1 MYSFWYSHIPYETG
15 TTDADAQRR
24 LGAQLGLI
32 ESPEQKLMRAYK
44 LILEGLNIKETPGTK
59 DTAHR
64 AAKAMLELTSGYQTD
79 IDQILSRTFE
89 EKHDEIVIV
98 KDIGIVSLCEHH
110 LLPFFGKCHIAYIP
124 SKKILGLSKLARLAR
139 AYAMRLQVQERLT
152 DQIADSIMKAVKPK
166 GVGVIIEAQ
175 HMCMMIRGVKD
186 MDAITT
192 TSAMRGV
199 FLKSKPG
206 KSPKE
211 EMLSLIYRR

>member
-1 MYSFWYSHIPYETG
+1 MEPLAFWY
-15 TTDADAQRR
+15 TTSSTAHPDALAS
-24 LGAQLGLI
+24 LGQQLGMI
-32 ESPEQKLMRAYK
+32 ESPEQKLTRAYK
-44 LILEGLNIKETPGTK
+44 LILEGLNIKETQGTK

-64 AAKAMLELTSGYQTD
+64 AAKAMLELTSGYHTD

-124 SKKILGLSKLARLAR
+124 NKKILGLSKLARLAR

-166 GVGVIIEAQ
+166 GVGVIVEAQ